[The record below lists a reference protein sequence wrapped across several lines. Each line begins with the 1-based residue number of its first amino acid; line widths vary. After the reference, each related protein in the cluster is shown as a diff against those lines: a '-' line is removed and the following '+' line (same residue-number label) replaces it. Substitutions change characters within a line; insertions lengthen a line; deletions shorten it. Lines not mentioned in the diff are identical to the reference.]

1 MAKIDDSVKKK
12 VPELRFKGFTDD
24 WEERKLGEVFNQTV
38 EYINPN
44 EANLELWSVT
54 VERGLTPKTAR
65 YNREALVKKND
76 KFKVVHDGD
85 IVYNPMNLTIFP
97 YMTGSEIQDIGIKF
111 GISYEGGSRWQIL
124 QSILFSLHENGKTS
138 DFFYYY
144 LFKMN
149 ITSAVREVID
159 GNINAKPK
167 YTKVEEIVEESEQN
181 NKAIASVLRTDL
193 INKINLELSVSDK
206 KLIVLNEKIAIIDS
220 KATPKVL
227 VDPAEIMNIGY
238 VKKILNNAK
247 EDLLN
252 NDLDSVVTKSR
263 TIIETVFI
271 VILRKH
277 QIDFKENGNI
287 GHYRSLVN
295 KTLGMKPDNR
305 WDENVSSLISG
316 LNKIVDSITTMRNI
330 KGTSKNV

>member
-1 MAKIDDSVKKK
+1 MEDESYSILNQRAIID
-12 VPELRFKGFTDD
+12 L
-24 WEERKLGEVFNQTV
+24 LIQ
-38 EYINPN
+38 
-44 EANLELWSVT
+44 
-54 VERGLTPKTAR
+54 
-65 YNREALVKKND
+65 
-76 KFKVVHDGD
+76 GD
-85 IVYNPMNLTIFP
+85 IFP

-111 GISYEGGSRWQIL
+111 GVSYEGGSRWQIL

-206 KLIVLNEKIAIIDS
+206 KLIVLNDKIVIIDS

-271 VILRKH
+271 AILRKH
-277 QIDFKENGNI
+277 QIDFKENGDI

-305 WDENVSSLISG
+305 WDRNVSSLISG

-330 KGTSKNV
+330 NSDSHGSSNRVKINEAEAELILNSAVNISVYYLRVNGRKGKNSVNITKTS

>member
-1 MAKIDDSVKKK
+1 
-12 VPELRFKGFTDD
+12 
-24 WEERKLGEVFNQTV
+24 
-38 EYINPN
+38 
-44 EANLELWSVT
+44 
-54 VERGLTPKTAR
+54 
-65 YNREALVKKND
+65 
-76 KFKVVHDGD
+76 
-85 IVYNPMNLTIFP
+85 
-97 YMTGSEIQDIGIKF
+97 MTGSEIQDIGIKF
-111 GISYEGGSRWQIL
+111 GVSYEEGSRWQTL
-124 QSILFSLHENGKTS
+124 QSIFFSLHENGKTS

-149 ITSAVREVID
+149 ITSAVRKVID

-167 YTKVEEIVEESEQN
+167 YTKVEESEQN
-181 NKAIASVLRTDL
+181 NKAIANILRTDL
-193 INKINLELSVSDK
+193 INRINLELSVSDK
-206 KLIVLNEKIAIIDS
+206 KLIVLNDKIAIIDS

-227 VDPAEIMNIGY
+227 VEPAEIMNIGY

-271 VILRKH
+271 AILRKH
-277 QIDFKENGNI
+277 QIDFKENGDI

-305 WDENVSSLISG
+305 WDKNVSSLISG

-330 KGTSKNV
+330 NSDSHGSSNRVKINEAEAELILNSAVNISVYYLRVDGRKEKNSVNITKTS

>member
-1 MAKIDDSVKKK
+1 
-12 VPELRFKGFTDD
+12 
-24 WEERKLGEVFNQTV
+24 
-38 EYINPN
+38 
-44 EANLELWSVT
+44 
-54 VERGLTPKTAR
+54 
-65 YNREALVKKND
+65 
-76 KFKVVHDGD
+76 
-85 IVYNPMNLTIFP
+85 
-97 YMTGSEIQDIGIKF
+97 
-111 GISYEGGSRWQIL
+111 
-124 QSILFSLHENGKTS
+124 
-138 DFFYYY
+138 
-144 LFKMN
+144 MN

-159 GNINAKPK
+159 ENINAKPK

-220 KATPKVL
+220 KATPKIL

-247 EDLLN
+247 ENLLN

-277 QIDFKENGNI
+277 QIDFKENGDI

-295 KTLGMKPDNR
+295 KTLGMKPNNR

-330 KGTSKNV
+330 NSDSHGSSNRVKINEAEAELILNSAVNISVYYLRVDGRKEKNSVNITKTS

>member
-1 MAKIDDSVKKK
+1 
-12 VPELRFKGFTDD
+12 
-24 WEERKLGEVFNQTV
+24 
-38 EYINPN
+38 
-44 EANLELWSVT
+44 
-54 VERGLTPKTAR
+54 
-65 YNREALVKKND
+65 
-76 KFKVVHDGD
+76 
-85 IVYNPMNLTIFP
+85 
-97 YMTGSEIQDIGIKF
+97 
-111 GISYEGGSRWQIL
+111 
-124 QSILFSLHENGKTS
+124 KTS

-271 VILRKH
+271 EILRKH

-330 KGTSKNV
+330 NSDSHGSSNRVKINEAEAELILNSAVNISVYYLRVDGRKEKNSVNITKTS